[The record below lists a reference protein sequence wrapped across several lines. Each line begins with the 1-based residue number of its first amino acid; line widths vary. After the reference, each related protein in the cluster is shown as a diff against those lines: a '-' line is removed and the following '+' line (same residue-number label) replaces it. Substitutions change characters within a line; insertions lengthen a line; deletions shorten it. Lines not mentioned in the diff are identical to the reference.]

1 MLDEKKVQESKKRIE
16 QALSRNEIVKEKE
29 GKFVEF
35 FLNNARNSSDVAKL
49 LYEVSTK
56 QEMKKLT
63 GFPDFNGFLWVI
75 NSSYYS
81 MFYMVRALLESSG
94 VKIKTE
100 QSVHVLA
107 FDALIYYFYS
117 NGRIEKQLIE
127 EFQEAVAEAQES
139 LGKEKARSLMDD
151 YFSEREKRSRFTYEM
166 GETALE
172 NKAST
177 SLERA
182 KRFNETLRKM
192 IKIV

>member
-107 FDALIYYFYS
+107 FDALIYYLYS